1 MMLRSPLYDRP
12 ALGAPAITSVT
23 PDNVALSSL
32 VPAGIAL
39 TGPTPAEEA
48 TR

>member
-1 MMLRSPLYDRP
+1 MMIRSPLYDRAAWSIRATAGATP
-12 ALGAPAITSVT
+12 ASVT
-23 PDNVALSSL
+23 QSSF
-32 VPAGIAL
+32 VPAGIIL